1 MPQEPRLT
9 NGDRG
14 ARFAYIDALRG
25 YAILGVIGVH
35 ASQLFP
41 SLQWPLRL
49 IAGQGARGVQLF
61 FTVSAL
67 TLMMS
72 WQSRADGVLPFWTRR
87 VFRIGPMFWLALAYY
102 LALVGWLHVGLRY
115 WGPTEIS
122 WRSALASA
130 ALMHGF
136 HPDTIDSIVPGGW
149 SIADEMEFYALF
161 PLLVLIIRSWRAA
174 AVALIASTAV
184 VVALSAS
191 MTRILPAPLGA
202 PSPSFLANF
211 GELFPFQLPAFLVGI
226 LVFYLLRTFS
236 GRLSCNVLR
245 TALLCALAFIAAFPF
260 LAAFFAGRIHWSIY
274 FLLFGL
280 PPISYS
286 MVFGVVAFCLA
297 EGAGRFL
304 VNAVVSHIG
313 KVSYSAYFWHFAV
326 LELIGMAVASFG
338 WSLARLGWPA
348 YLTTFALAVML
359 SVAGATLTFLVIEQ
373 PMIRIGHGLAKASAK
388 RRASMATNRPAIVSP
403 AGELMP

>member
-1 MPQEPRLT
+1 MVQEPRLT

-14 ARFAYIDALRG
+14 RRFDYIDTLRG

-35 ASQLFP
+35 SSELFP
-41 SLQWPLRL
+41 SLEWPLRL
-49 IAGQGARGVQLF
+49 IADQGARGVQLF

-102 LALVGWLHVGLRY
+102 LIVVGWLHVGLRY

-122 WRSALASA
+122 WRSALTSA
-130 ALMHGF
+130 ALVLGF
-136 HPDTIDSIVPGGW
+136 HPDTMNGIVPGGW

-174 AVALIASTAV
+174 AVALIASTALV
-184 VVALSAS
+184 LALSAS
-191 MTRILPAPLGA
+191 IIRILPALLQT
-202 PSPSFLANF
+202 PSPGFLANF

-260 LAAFFAGRIHWSIY
+260 LSAFFAGRMHWSIY
-274 FLLFGL
+274 SLLFGL

-286 MVFGVVAFCLA
+286 IVFGVVAFCLA
-297 EGAGRFL
+297 EGVGRPL

-313 KVSYSAYFWHFAV
+313 RVSYSAYFWHFAM
-326 LELIGMAVASFG
+326 LELIGLAVASLG
-338 WSLARLGWPA
+338 WSLADLGWPA
-348 YLTTFALAVML
+348 YLATFILAVAL
-359 SVAGATLTFLVIEQ
+359 SVAGATLTFLLIEQ
-373 PMIRIGHGLAKASAK
+373 PMIRIGHRLAQASAK
-388 RRASMATNRPAIVSP
+388 RKAMASNRPAIVSS